1 MTEDSVK
8 VGVEGD
14 RGAGELGTGE
24 GGKREL
30 TEGGKRELTE
40 GGKRE
45 QKSKRHSFVV
55 YYCLSSR
62 QKPVL
67 PFNKAKSE
75 IL

>member
-30 TEGGKRELTE
+30 AE

-62 QKPVL
+62 QKSVL
-67 PFNKAKSE
+67 QFNKAKNK

>member
-14 RGAGELGTGE
+14 RGAGELGRGE

-30 TEGGKRELTE
+30 AE

-67 PFNKAKSE
+67 QFNKAKNK